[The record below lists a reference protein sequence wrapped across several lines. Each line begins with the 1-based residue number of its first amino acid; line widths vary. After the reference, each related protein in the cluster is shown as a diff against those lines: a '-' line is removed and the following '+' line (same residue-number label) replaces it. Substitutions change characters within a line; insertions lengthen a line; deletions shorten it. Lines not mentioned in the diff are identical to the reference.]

1 MVRPRRAREA
11 LAALALVAIG
21 ASGASAANDADAA
34 LDGKAILA
42 KNCARCHAIEATGD
56 SPLAKAPPFRQV
68 YLEYPIE
75 QLEEGFAEGMGSR
88 HRDMPQIQFSQD
100 QVSAILS
107 YLGSITG
114 VDPSLRPRVPP
125 SGETPP

>member
-1 MVRPRRAREA
+1 MVRPLRVREA
-11 LAALALVAIG
+11 VAALALVAIG
-21 ASGASAANDADAA
+21 AGGASAANDADAA
-34 LDGKAILA
+34 LDGKAILE
-42 KNCARCHAIEATGD
+42 KNCARCHSIEATGE
-56 SPLAKAPPFRQV
+56 SPLAKAPPLRQV
-68 YLEYPIE
+68 YLKYPIE

-88 HRDMPQIQFSQD
+88 HRDMPQIQFSPD